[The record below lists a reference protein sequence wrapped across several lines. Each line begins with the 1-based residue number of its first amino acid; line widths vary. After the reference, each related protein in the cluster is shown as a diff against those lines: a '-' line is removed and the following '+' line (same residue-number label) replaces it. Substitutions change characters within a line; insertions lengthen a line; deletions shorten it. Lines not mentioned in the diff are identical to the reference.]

1 MKYRESSA
9 PTMLCLQQHAITDD
23 GLLGAGADEG
33 LERAGAN
40 RARLGSRTDSALC
53 QPEPARPGRNTGSYV
68 PQTVIMSIKDY
79 LDTIAPAPAWLK
91 QSWATAKRSG
101 VATMSMRDIDGEA
114 VA

>member
-1 MKYRESSA
+1 M
-9 PTMLCLQQHAITDD
+9 
-23 GLLGAGADEG
+23 
-33 LERAGAN
+33 
-40 RARLGSRTDSALC
+40 C
-53 QPEPARPGRNTGSYV
+53 Q
-68 PQTVIMSIKDY
+68 SIKDY